1 MLHLFGQACLC
12 NRVLK
17 ITQVPIITL
26 YPLHKSLLFLL
37 NRNVPLTLEHRE
49 LNRHCRKRTI
59 FSMCAVG
66 DTEPASPSNLKH
78 VMEYLD
84 SLILGT

>member
-1 MLHLFGQACLC
+1 MLHLCGQPCLC
-12 NRVLK
+12 NRALK

-26 YPLHKSLLFLL
+26 EPLHQGLLFLL
-37 NRNVPLTLEHRE
+37 SRNVPLTLEHTDP
-49 LNRHCRKRTI
+49 NRHCRKRTI
-59 FSMCAVG
+59 FSVCAVG

-84 SLILGT
+84 SLILGI